1 MHENEQEP
9 SFLCVLWNKRRITRR
24 KRREQ
29 QLYCMRLVL
38 EARGKRQYNIFQEKL
53 YKKNH

>member
-1 MHENEQEP
+1 MHENEQES

-38 EARGKRQYNIFQEKL
+38 EARGKSQYNIFQEKL